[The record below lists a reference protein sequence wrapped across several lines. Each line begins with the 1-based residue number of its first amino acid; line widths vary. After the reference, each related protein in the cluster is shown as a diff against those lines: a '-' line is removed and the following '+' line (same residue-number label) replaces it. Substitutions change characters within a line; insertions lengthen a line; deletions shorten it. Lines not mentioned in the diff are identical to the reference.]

1 MQDELDPATVHDPG
15 DSVPEGVAV
24 QQPAPLTE
32 EDKAVKRRLEELPKQ
47 RDPGGAKRSGG

>member
-1 MQDELDPATVHDPG
+1 MQDELDPATAHDPG

-47 RDPGGAKRSGG
+47 RDPGGAQRSGG